1 MYIAR
6 FYQPLLGS
14 GFILNAS
21 YDAEGRSRRRE
32 RDEGVVGVGWERG
45 GGGEDLERT
54 EERVYALVFD
64 CVC

>member
-6 FYQPLLGS
+6 FHQPLLGS

-32 RDEGVVGVGWERG
+32 RDEGVVGVGG
-45 GGGEDLERT
+45 GGVAEKTLRER
-54 EERVYALVFD
+54 RN
-64 CVC
+64 VCMH